1 MFYFKCWQKGGHQN
15 GFKKEKKVQKWS
27 KRIRVLSVAVACLLA
42 AVMFLRVSKGRVSR
56 ERGCCGSREL
66 VGGRKKMV
74 PPFLRACPCVPS
86 RF

>member
-1 MFYFKCWQKGGHQN
+1 MGSKKKKRFKNGQKE
-15 GFKKEKKVQKWS
+15 FECF
-27 KRIRVLSVAVACLLA
+27 LLLLLAVACLLA

-56 ERGCCGSREL
+56 KRGCCGSREL

-74 PPFLRACPCVPS
+74 PHFLRACPCVPS